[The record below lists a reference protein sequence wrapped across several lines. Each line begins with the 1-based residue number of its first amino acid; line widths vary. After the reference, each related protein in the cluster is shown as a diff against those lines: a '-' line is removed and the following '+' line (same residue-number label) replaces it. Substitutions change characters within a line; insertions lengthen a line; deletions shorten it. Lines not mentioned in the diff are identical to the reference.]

1 MIFSSKKLILT
12 LILFFFFAVLYYLQ
26 LLTPIEK
33 LMAIVWQPFEAK
45 IVKQGTEANTYLKS
59 ITPSK
64 LELLKQV
71 SKLQSQVNDLNTQL
85 LQLKAVNQENK
96 TLRDI
101 LDFTKQN
108 QYSLALADI
117 IYKNNWEIERSI
129 VINKGTAAGI
139 SKGDAVIIGKGLLI
153 GIIIKVDSYTSR
165 VRLTIDNNSRIL
177 ATLEDV
183 PENIAGVLAGW
194 QGNGLKLDL
203 VPKNITVFP
212 GQKVMTNGL
221 QQGIPANLYLGQVL
235 QLEENENEIFNSA
248 LVSPMYN
255 IEDLKIAAVVVR
267 LEGV

>member
-1 MIFSSKKLILT
+1 
-12 LILFFFFAVLYYLQ
+12 V
-26 LLTPIEK
+26 EK
-33 LMAIVWQPFEAK
+33 VMAFIWQPFEAK
-45 IVKQGTEANTYLKS
+45 VVKQGAEVNSYLKS

-85 LQLKAVNQENK
+85 LQLKSVAQENK
-96 TLRDI
+96 DLRDI
-101 LDFTKQN
+101 LDFTKQEE
-108 QYSLALADI
+108 YSLVLVDV
-117 IYKNNWEIERSI
+117 IYKNNWEVEKSI
-129 VINKGTAAGI
+129 VINKGAAAGI

-153 GIIIKVDSYTSR
+153 GAIIKVDSYKSL

-183 PENIAGVLAGW
+183 PQNIAGVLAGW
-194 QGNGLKLDL
+194 QGNGLSLDL

-212 GQKVMTNGL
+212 GQKVITNGL
-221 QQGIPANLYLGQVL
+221 QERIPANLYLGEVL
-235 QLEENENEIFNSA
+235 QLDENENKIFNSA
-248 LVSPMYN
+248 LINPLYN